1 MLVALLVVSSAVGAP
16 LRVDE
21 AIETLSTCDDFQK
34 ESCRFA
40 AAWLGMG
47 GDAALPKVLQSAPGM
62 TAIGQILTVSVVSAN
77 TSSAATDTLGR
88 LALDQRVGSSARGMA
103 LDQFVTRVRSDKKAK
118 SSLDIAIQLAADE
131 DAEIRAGAVSLL
143 ASKSSSRDKKVIAAL
158 QTASRDADPNVRVE
172 AIAGFATCKCKEA
185 GEVLKRALDDPDLNV
200 RRTAQAN
207 Q

>member
-1 MLVALLVVSSAVGAP
+1 MLVALLVVSSAIGAP

-47 GDAALPKVLQSAPGM
+47 GDAALPKVLESAPGM

-88 LALDQRVGSSARGMA
+88 LALDQRVGRSARGMA

-118 SSLDIAIQLAADE
+118 SSLGIAIQLAAAE
-131 DAEIRAGAVSLL
+131 DAEIRAGAVRLL

-158 QTASRDADPNVRVE
+158 QTAARDSDPNVRVE